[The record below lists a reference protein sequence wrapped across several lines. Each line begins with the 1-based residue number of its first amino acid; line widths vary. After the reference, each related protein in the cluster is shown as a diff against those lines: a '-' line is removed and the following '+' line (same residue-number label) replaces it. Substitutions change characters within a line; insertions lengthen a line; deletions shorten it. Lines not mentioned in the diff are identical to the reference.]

1 MLDLQKGYHTF
12 VGDDPSIKPTHQCLV
27 FEQQCF
33 WEHLNNLI
41 ITLYSLDSWLVCSVA
56 SIMLPGIKQMKI
68 EVLVFR
74 NKLQKLSIVSVLG
87 RRTVLAALLAS
98 FFKAKG
104 L

>member
-1 MLDLQKGYHTF
+1 
-12 VGDDPSIKPTHQCLV
+12 
-27 FEQQCF
+27 
-33 WEHLNNLI
+33 
-41 ITLYSLDSWLVCSVA
+41 
-56 SIMLPGIKQMKI
+56 MLPGIKQMKI